1 MATRSSRAATTHR
14 VANRRLGGQFSAGTV
29 LTLHVLANDSDPD
42 GDAVHV
48 LSNTSPA
55 HGTVVNAGTDQLRYT
70 PADGYAG
77 VDSFSY
83 TIQDPSGA
91 TATATVHVSVS
102 PANRP
107 PLAVDDVFRTAQG
120 LALDLDVLAN
130 DSDADG
136 EPFQITDHTTPG
148 HGSVVLDA
156 AGHFSYTPDADY
168 VGSDTFSY
176 TITDTEGAGAT
187 ATVTINVQG
196 PGVLV
201 RVLDPAGN
209 YVNGSCALIT
219 LVDFETM
226 LNLGCDSFAD
236 PRDLIYIAYTYARR
250 PRRAA
255 AQR

>member
-1 MATRSSRAATTHR
+1 MRVGEQASCDNFDGAVDGYVHFRYLPAPLAGTT
-14 VANRRLGGQFSAGTV
+14 VQAVQAYPASYSAGPAVALSFNASTGF
-29 LTLHVLANDSDPD
+29 A
-42 GDAVHV
+42 DATYVF
-48 LSNTSPA
+48 L
-55 HGTVVNAGTDQLRYT
+55 
-70 PADGYAG
+70 
-77 VDSFSY
+77 
-83 TIQDPSGA
+83 
-91 TATATVHVSVS
+91 
-102 PANRP
+102 RP

-187 ATVTINVQG
+187 ATVTISVQG

-226 LNLGCDSFAD
+226 LNLGCDWF
-236 PRDLIYIAYTYARR
+236 R
-250 PRRAA
+250 
-255 AQR
+255 